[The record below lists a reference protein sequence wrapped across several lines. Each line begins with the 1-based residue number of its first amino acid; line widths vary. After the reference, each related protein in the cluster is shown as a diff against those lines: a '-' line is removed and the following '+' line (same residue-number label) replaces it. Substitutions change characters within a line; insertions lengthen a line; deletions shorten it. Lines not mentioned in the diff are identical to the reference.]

1 MEEEEEE
8 EEGWLDEGK
17 ERGGE
22 GGEEDDLNLGDGAA
36 AEGEGRKREREERP
50 RRERRKR
57 TSRLLGTTMAEPQ
70 NRAGHGGAGQREG
83 RGIESWQDTYIHTEM
98 RFILCTWFG
107 EISSCSC
114 LTVLPGP
121 AWVLLNKICKYQI
134 SSLYIGDGMRRQVDS
149 TWHGMACQA
158 TSDLSSCNRSSL
170 SGGLRGVRWTEGTE
184 HISIA

>member
-1 MEEEEEE
+1 MEEEE

-70 NRAGHGGAGQREG
+70 KRAGQGGAGQRPEG
-83 RGIESWQDTYIHTEM
+83 GGTVSRQDAYIQ
-98 RFILCTWFG
+98 R
-107 EISSCSC
+107 
-114 LTVLPGP
+114 
-121 AWVLLNKICKYQI
+121 
-134 SSLYIGDGMRRQVDS
+134 
-149 TWHGMACQA
+149 
-158 TSDLSSCNRSSL
+158 
-170 SGGLRGVRWTEGTE
+170 
-184 HISIA
+184 